1 MVYLAW
7 LLFVASP
14 LAADPSITADDAP
27 EVAQANPSQAGI
39 GQIPADVLERA
50 TSVRDR
56 PLPERITAISD
67 PLGEGEGHDAD
78 PFARYDAFDCLT
90 YVEEVMAL
98 SLSGDPAGA
107 ATVRN
112 ALRYGDQTPRY
123 GTRRHFMELQWIPG
137 NIADG
142 WLRDSTK
149 DYGPTVLLEREV
161 TASTWSNWGRRSLFQ
176 LTDEE
181 LPLGTMHLDVLT
193 VEEAKKVVN
202 QIRPGSI
209 LLTVREDRPWVPI
222 WVTHVGI
229 VIVTEDGPK
238 VRHATKMGSGG
249 TRDHDL
255 NWYLDHIATYSNWKT
270 LGVSILEPI
279 EPGPRLSRLPE

>member
-1 MVYLAW
+1 MKHILLS
-7 LLFVASP
+7 LLF
-14 LAADPSITADDAP
+14 
-27 EVAQANPSQAGI
+27 
-39 GQIPADVLERA
+39 
-50 TSVRDR
+50 
-56 PLPERITAISD
+56 
-67 PLGEGEGHDAD
+67 
-78 PFARYDAFDCLT
+78 
-90 YVEEVMAL
+90 
-98 SLSGDPAGA
+98 A
-107 ATVRN
+107 AT
-112 ALRYGDQTPRY
+112 ALPAYGQTNRDDVVDFGEATP
-123 GTRRHFMELQWIPG
+123 LVIKS
-137 NIADG
+137 ADG
-142 WLRDSTK
+142 EHK
-149 DYGPTVLLEREV
+149 
-161 TASTWSNWGRRSLFQ
+161 F
-176 LTDEE
+176 
-181 LPLGTMHLDVLT
+181 T

-279 EPGPRLSRLPE
+279 EPGPRLSRLLE